1 MRFREFSRPLL
12 VEAASPRIPHP
23 EDAIFS
29 GTAEAKKYLNGL
41 KEVIANPGKVTI
53 KWDGGIALV
62 FGNGENGF
70 TIADKYMPEKG
81 FFPTSPEDWVK
92 YDQGRGK
99 DRNDLYDKIRLIWPG
114 LQAAVGSTKGLFKGD
129 LMSCGKL
136 SPVNGSYVFS
146 PTTVEYHVPVN
157 SELGKKI
164 GSSVA
169 IIAIHGFNGAPW
181 DGHSGIT
188 GEGNVAILSPSAGI
202 DFTIKNPGALVSAA
216 EAALNQL
223 GGKAEQFLSGIT
235 GAAKGALQ
243 TYFNRQ
249 ITKQTTK
256 NVVEWLRENEP
267 GTFKKLVG
275 EKNDGYMVQNKEGYE
290 ALVGVWNA
298 IYRLKV
304 NIAAQLEPQIKGF
317 SQYIQ
322 GQPAGEGFVFNSPSA
337 GMIKLVNREV
347 FGGAHFNK

>member
-1 MRFREFSRPLL
+1 MRFYEIIR
-12 VEAASPRIPHP
+12 EAASPRIPHP
-23 EDAIFS
+23 EDAIF
-29 GTAEAKKYLNGL
+29 GGVAEAKKYLNGL

-62 FGNGENGF
+62 FGNGDNGF

-99 DRNDLYDKIRLIWPG
+99 DRADLYDKIRLIWPG
-114 LQAAVGSTKGLFKGD
+114 LQAAVGNTKGLFKGD

-136 SPVNGSYVFS
+136 TPVDGKFVFS
-146 PTTVEYHVPVN
+146 PTTVEYKVPVA
-157 SELGKKI
+157 SALGRKI
-164 GSSVA
+164 ANSVA
-169 IIAIHGFNGAPW
+169 ILAVHMYNGAPW
-181 DGHSGIT
+181 DGHSGLT
-188 GEGNVAILSPSAGI
+188 DKGNVAILTPSAGI
-202 DFTIKNPGALVSAA
+202 QFTVKNPIQLVNAA
-216 EAALNQL
+216 ESAVNQL
-223 GGKAEQFLSGIT
+223 GGKAEQFLSGVT

-243 TYFNRQ
+243 TYFNKQ

-267 GTFKKLVG
+267 GTFKKLIG
-275 EKNDGYMVQNKEGYE
+275 ENNDGYMVQNKDGYE
-290 ALVGVWNA
+290 ALVAVWNA
-298 IYRLKV
+298 VYRLKV
-304 NIAAQLEPQIKGF
+304 NLAAQLEPQVKGF
-317 SQYIQ
+317 EQNIA